1 MEIIKLEDISKKYKK
16 EKVLNNLNLSIESG
30 QITGIIGPNGAGKST
45 TLSIMADLIPY
56 DDGKVTYRGSSIK
69 DSKGKIGFIPQEIA
83 LYDSL
88 SGFENLKFFASLYG
102 IKGNKAKDRISE
114 VCQYVGL
121 EEKIK
126 SKVKTYS
133 GGMKRRLNITAALL
147 NNPELLIM
155 DEPTVGID
163 IIARNNI
170 IDILKKVNK
179 QGITIVFT
187 SHYMIEIEKLCTYI
201 IFIKNGKIVEKGK
214 IDEIK
219 NKYSKSNLEEVY
231 TLLNNK

>member
-1 MEIIKLEDISKKYKK
+1 MEIIKLENITKKYKK

-30 QITGIIGPNGAGKST
+30 QISGIIGPNGAGKST

-56 DDGKVTYRGSSIK
+56 DSGKVTYKGLSIK
-69 DSKGKIGFIPQEIA
+69 NAKGKIGFIPQEIA

-88 SGFENLKFFASLYG
+88 SGYENLKFFASLYG
-102 IKGNKAKDRISE
+102 IKGKAAKNTILE

-133 GGMKRRLNITAALL
+133 GGMKRRLNIAAALL

-170 IDILKKVNK
+170 IEILKKINK
-179 QGITIVFT
+179 KGITIVFT
-187 SHYMIEIEKLCTYI
+187 SHYMIEIEKLCTDI
-201 IFIKNGKIVEKGK
+201 NFIKKGKIVEKGK
-214 IDEIK
+214 IEDIK
-219 NKYSKSNLEEVY
+219 TKYNKSNLEEVY
-231 TLLNNK
+231 TLIFG

>member
-88 SGFENLKFFASLYG
+88 SGYENLKFFASLYG

-133 GGMKRRLNITAALL
+133 GGMKRRLNIAAALL